1 MVLSLFLAGCAPVLR
16 RPTTEPAGAP
26 FREVVGSSHDRP
38 AAATNPGKLVLVVVG
53 VFSVLLVLLYIIA
66 GNHLGGN

>member
-16 RPTTEPAGAP
+16 LPTLEPAGAP
-26 FREVVGSSHDRP
+26 LREAVGSSDDRP
-38 AAATNPGKLVLVVVG
+38 AAATNPGKVVLVVVG
-53 VFSVLLVLLYIIA
+53 IFSVLLVLLYIIA